1 MKDFTSYGK
10 KELRNACILSDDQFK
25 LIDEVKGFFSLE
37 LHESRR
43 YAVMTLERP
52 NCNPRNSYLLMD
64 LELRTSEPVE
74 GVKKAKQIIRERCL
88 KQPGANSG
96 LQKGTDPAAS
106 TFTNSEG
113 GLNALQTNKK
123 KAADAMAA
131 IPRPSCEELEKYL
144 ERWRLNPELFVPELV
159 LNKLFTHQHP
169 LNQDIEEIVL
179 KVAALNTIYSTQ
191 IFSVYPIAKRI
202 LSLQIDERLRA
213 GDESLVQEIMS
224 VDYMGKIRHINH
236 YSFASKYCSFH
247 NPEAYPIFDS
257 YVEKVLLYY
266 QKKDGFYS
274 FSKEDLKDYGKFK
287 HAIYAFRDYYG
298 LNHYTVKQL
307 DQFLWQFG
315 KDYF

>member
-1 MKDFTSYGK
+1 M
-10 KELRNACILSDDQFK
+10 
-25 LIDEVKGFFSLE
+25 
-37 LHESRR
+37 
-43 YAVMTLERP
+43 
-52 NCNPRNSYLLMD
+52 
-64 LELRTSEPVE
+64 
-74 GVKKAKQIIRERCL
+74 
-88 KQPGANSG
+88 
-96 LQKGTDPAAS
+96 
-106 TFTNSEG
+106 
-113 GLNALQTNKK
+113 
-123 KAADAMAA
+123 
-131 IPRPSCEELEKYL
+131 
-144 ERWRLNPELFVPELV
+144 
-159 LNKLFTHQHP
+159 
-169 LNQDIEEIVL
+169 
-179 KVAALNTIYSTQ
+179 AALNTVYNTQ

>member
-10 KELRNACILSDDQFK
+10 KTLRSARILSDDQFR
-25 LIDEVKGFFSLE
+25 LIDEVKGFFNLE
-37 LHESRR
+37 LHEGRR

-52 NCNPRNSYLLMD
+52 NCNPRISYLLMD
-64 LELRTSEPVE
+64 LDLRTSEPVE
-74 GVKKAKQIIRERCL
+74 GVKKAKQIIRKRCL
-88 KQPGANSG
+88 KERDANGTLNWKIESAVLDSLDG
-96 LQKGTDPAAS
+96 KEDLGILQVRV
-106 TFTNSEG
+106 
-113 GLNALQTNKK
+113 K
-123 KAADAMAA
+123 KAEPAMKA
-131 IPRPSCEELEKYL
+131 IPQPCCQELEKYL
-144 ERWRLNPELFVPELV
+144 ERWNRNPELFVPEQV

-169 LNQDIEEIVL
+169 LNRDIEEIVL
-179 KVAALNTIYSTQ
+179 KVATLNTVYNTQ

-213 GDESLVQEIMS
+213 GDETLVQQIMR
-224 VDYMGKIRHINH
+224 VDYTGRIRHINH

-266 QKKDGFYS
+266 QKKDDFYS
-274 FSKEDLKDYGKFK
+274 FEKEDLKEYTKFK
-287 HAIYAFRDYYG
+287 QAIYAFRDYYG